1 MNMFQ
6 LEITRGFGL
15 KQFRDYVKYMY
26 EIAAFRGKDKL
37 KSVFTF
43 ADNDVVHESFLEDIQ
58 NMLNAGVV
66 PNLYGNEELAKIRDE
81 CRKPF
86 KRANPGAVESPDAIQ
101 EFFFDNIK
109 NNLHLSV
116 CMSPIGRAF
125 RDYTRMFPALINNT
139 TLDWF
144 MKWPDDALTE
154 VAVKFIS
161 AMELGEEV
169 EIGLAK
175 LCAVAH

>member
-1 MNMFQ
+1 
-6 LEITRGFGL
+6 
-15 KQFRDYVKYMY
+15 
-26 EIAAFRGKDKL
+26 
-37 KSVFTF
+37 
-43 ADNDVVHESFLEDIQ
+43 
-58 NMLNAGVV
+58 
-66 PNLYGNEELAKIRDE
+66 
-81 CRKPF
+81 
-86 KRANPGAVESPDAIQ
+86 
-101 EFFFDNIK
+101 
-109 NNLHLSV
+109 
-116 CMSPIGRAF
+116 
-125 RDYTRMFPALINNT
+125 MFPALINNT